1 VTNKKL
7 SILIAA
13 CILAVGLAYAVKS
26 FVPTYYGA
34 RTKAF
39 NAKAATVY
47 YSAVPSSGATLVPDS
62 LYAYADLD
70 SGVYV
75 STGATTVRFLYRFY
89 DFNDDNFTDTIW
101 GCAWTTGTSTA
112 APVGVFSTNGA
123 WLANPGDA
131 FRFIAWKCSVLAP
144 NADSMPCNVY
154 FGGSSQY

>member
-1 VTNKKL
+1 MTNKKL
-7 SILIAA
+7 IYLLITCAL
-13 CILAVGLAYAVKS
+13 IVGTVYAVKS

-47 YSAVPSSGATLVPDS
+47 TTLLPMSGATLIPDS
-62 LYAYADLD
+62 IYAYADLD
-70 SGVYV
+70 SAVYV
-75 STGATTVRFLYRFY
+75 STGATTVRFLYRFF
-89 DFNDDNFTDTIW
+89 DFNDDNLTDTVW

-112 APVGVFSTNGA
+112 APVGVFSSNGC

-131 FRFIAWKCSVLAP
+131 FRYVAWKCSVLTP